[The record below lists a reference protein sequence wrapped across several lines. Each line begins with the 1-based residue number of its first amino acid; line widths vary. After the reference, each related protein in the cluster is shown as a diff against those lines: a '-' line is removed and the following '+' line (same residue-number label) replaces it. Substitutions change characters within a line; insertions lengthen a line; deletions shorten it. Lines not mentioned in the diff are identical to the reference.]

1 MERPIIK
8 IPATRGDT
16 FGYPLPIS
24 NDVTS
29 TIRIHLRKTPDAV
42 NYFILSYIDGSVVI
56 PDTITSQLSG
66 AWFFDVEITSEG
78 GIVRTLPN
86 LYEIDFSLDVT
97 RVYGN
102 EAPDGTSDFERNLI
116 IAKEYQVRLPNGE
129 VSTVLTSDDLVA
141 MEALVDQSAASADA
155 ALVSE
160 QHAKISEDN
169 SKTEA
174 DISTAQAVIS
184 AAKADIATAQANIA
198 IAQATIS
205 TNQAVISTAKADIAT
220 AKAQLASDKADVATA
235 QAVIATA
242 QADIATAQANI
253 AIAQATISTNQAVIS
268 TAQAVIST
276 NQASSA
282 LDSKNAAGVSETNSA
297 NSATASQNSYLAVLA
312 LLTAGSN
319 RGLWDANANNPTLAN
334 GTGTLGYY
342 FIVNNPGTSLSQT
355 FAVQDLV
362 VYNQSNQWIK
372 VPKSLVIYLNDQ
384 WQTATDFVGG
394 IANLFKLTKD
404 NTLLFGVPVELN
416 SLFHVL
422 NAGLNNIVDIPVNA
436 LSSAGTEHGVKI
448 VVGGVEIG
456 RYSALSDGSGGVY
469 AALATIQNLL
479 EGYQTTA
486 TAGGTTTLT
495 GLSAY
500 NQYFTGSANQTVLLP
515 VVTTLKNG
523 LSYWFTNSSTGTIT
537 VQSSGGNTIVMM
549 AAGTTATFSCINIAG
564 GTGTASWSYWYEGVT
579 VASGKKLGVSNSL
592 TLAGTDGTTQ
602 TFQASDTIVG
612 RGTTDTLTNK
622 RITARTP
629 AVTQAAAPV
638 INTDNTDQVHII
650 GLAQAITSMTTNLTG
665 TPSAGDHIWFDIT
678 DNGTGR
684 AIAWGA
690 KFEASGTITLPATTV
705 AGVRLDVGFAWNPVT
720 SAWRIISKS

>member
-1 MERPIIK
+1 MASSAVSAANLALQSRNEAEEFKNTVVTDASQVANDKNTVSSDKNTAVSAMNTAVSAATESTNSKNTASNLLQSISDLHDTLLQIK
-8 IPATRGDT
+8 TDVQNILANVNQDKIDIQS
-16 FGYPLPIS
+16 LKVAVDADVIS
-24 NDVTS
+24 
-29 TIRIHLRKTPDAV
+29 
-42 NYFILSYIDGSVVI
+42 
-56 PDTITSQLSG
+56 SG
-66 AWFFDVEITSEG
+66 A
-78 GIVRTLPN
+78 N
-86 LYEIDFSLDVT
+86 
-97 RVYGN
+97 
-102 EAPDGTSDFERNLI
+102 
-116 IAKEYQVRLPNGE
+116 
-129 VSTVLTSDDLVA
+129 
-141 MEALVDQSAASADA
+141 AASA
-155 ALVSE
+155 LS
-160 QHAKISEDN
+160 
-169 SKTEA
+169 
-174 DISTAQAVIS
+174 
-184 AAKADIATAQANIA
+184 
-198 IAQATIS
+198 
-205 TNQAVISTAKADIAT
+205 
-220 AKAQLASDKADVATA
+220 
-235 QAVIATA
+235 
-242 QADIATAQANI
+242 
-253 AIAQATISTNQAVIS
+253 
-268 TAQAVIST
+268 
-276 NQASSA
+276 
-282 LDSKNAAGVSETNSA
+282 SKNAAGVSETNSA
-297 NSATASQNSYLAVLA
+297 NSATAAQNSYLAVLA
-312 LLTAGSN
+312 LLTAGLAK
-319 RGLWDANANNPTLAN
+319 GTWNANTNTPTLAN
-334 GTGTLGYY
+334 GTGIAGWWY
-342 FIVNNPGTSLSQT
+342 IVSVAGTSLSQS
-355 FAVQDLV
+355 FVEGDLI
-362 VYNQSNQWIK
+362 VYNGANWIR
-372 VPKSLVIYLNDQ
+372 VPKSLALYLNDQ
-384 WQTATDFVGG
+384 WQTGLDFVGNV
-394 IANLFKLTKD
+394 ANLFKLTKD

-456 RYSALSDGSGGVY
+456 RFSALSDGSGGVY

-495 GLSAY
+495 GLSAH

-537 VQSSGGNTIVMM
+537 VQSSGGNAIVVM

-592 TLAGTDGTTQ
+592 TLAGPDGTTQ

-665 TPSAGDHIWFDIT
+665 TPVAGDQLWFDIT

-690 KFEASGTITLPATTV
+690 KFEASGTITLPTATV